1 MIMIMIMI
9 MINIMIMIMI
19 MIIII
24 IIIMPLFTNGYPF
37 TNTVLSQGAVLFKNM
52 LIEIG
57 KLSI

>member
-1 MIMIMIMI
+1 
-9 MINIMIMIMI
+9 
-19 MIIII
+19 
-24 IIIMPLFTNGYPF
+24 MPLFNHGNPF